1 MDSPFIYDRYVTG
14 KNFIGRRGDCTVL
27 GNLIMQGE
35 HVVFM
40 EPPKTGVMSLIQ
52 QTLFNLRMAANAFVV
67 GQFSLLNVRDLA
79 GFLTRMGG
87 TVLRTVASTPGEYA
101 DLIATHLGG
110 THFVFDQKNYSDNDQ
125 IVSLNWDPDDE
136 DIMAMLRL
144 PYRIARE
151 SGQQIFLIIDE
162 FQNLEFTGEG
172 DRVYKALE
180 KVMGEIRGD
189 NRPGCSFILC
199 GSRVNAMKDIFQHR
213 RFFYRMVEHLP
224 LSTVDEKEI
233 IEYVVRGFLSSGKV
247 VEREL
252 LLGMCR
258 LFRNNLWYIAHFTA
272 ICDSLSK
279 GYIIEATLMEA
290 LGNLISIHEPR
301 FASTM
306 NSLTTFQVGL
316 LRAILDGH
324 KRFSASEIIQ
334 RYGLNSS
341 ANVKRLKDALMK
353 KEIVTFDEKDE
364 PTLLDP
370 LFEYWVRKYFFEMQ

>member
-1 MDSPFIYDRYVTG
+1 
-14 KNFIGRRGDCTVL
+14 
-27 GNLIMQGE
+27 
-35 HVVFM
+35 
-40 EPPKTGVMSLIQ
+40 
-52 QTLFNLRMAANAFVV
+52 
-67 GQFSLLNVRDLA
+67 
-79 GFLTRMGG
+79 
-87 TVLRTVASTPGEYA
+87 
-101 DLIATHLGG
+101 
-110 THFVFDQKNYSDNDQ
+110 
-125 IVSLNWDPDDE
+125 
-136 DIMAMLRL
+136 
-144 PYRIARE
+144 
-151 SGQQIFLIIDE
+151 
-162 FQNLEFTGEG
+162 
-172 DRVYKALE
+172 
-180 KVMGEIRGD
+180 MGEIRGD

-213 RFFYRMVEHLP
+213 RFFYRMAEHLP

-324 KRFSASEIIQ
+324 TRFSASEIIQ